1 MLEIKIV
8 TDRQRVAKLCAECG
22 ITDADRKNVLAATDG
37 EEVIA
42 FTVFTMDETSLTLE
56 RVVPQDDIMMTDGMV
71 RSTLHI
77 AVTRGLDTAYYTE
90 TVSEETLSKLQLIKS
105 KAEKT
110 LDIEA
115 LFREKCCGK

>member
-8 TDRQRVAKLCAECG
+8 TDNSKLSSLCLKCG
-22 ITDADRKNVLAATDG
+22 ITDTERKNVLAANDG

-42 FTVFTMDETSLTLE
+42 FTVFTMDENSLTLE
-56 RVVPQDDIMMTDGMV
+56 RVYPQDDIMMTDGMV
-71 RSTLHI
+71 RSTMHI
-77 AVTRGLDTAYYTE
+77 AATRGLETAYYTE
-90 TVSEETLSKLQLIKS
+90 DISEATLSKLGLIKS